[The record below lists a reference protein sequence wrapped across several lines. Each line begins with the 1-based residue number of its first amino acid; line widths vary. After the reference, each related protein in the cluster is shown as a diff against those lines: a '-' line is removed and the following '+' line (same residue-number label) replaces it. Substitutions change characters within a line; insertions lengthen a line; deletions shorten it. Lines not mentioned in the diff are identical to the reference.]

1 VPRQDLHR
9 NSRPQRRDG
18 VPRPAIQDEAAGRAQ
33 THFACG
39 RNGVGGSG
47 RPRAGGLT
55 GTGLGAAGRLGP
67 FGPAGGHGLSRVTLH
82 LQGRSPDPTRPPH
95 PGPRTPPLHLLEQHP
110 RLQLR
115 DHGAVRLRAEILAT
129 LRGDGEVELS
139 AAARPHRRRPDPP
152 LQRRFPPLAVRRPEP
167 ELGAAGDR
175 GQQRAVR
182 GRAEVRDSGA
192 DARRLAAR
200 RTRAQERQEQHDDT
214 VTHRKNQR
222 SEAGSTGQ
230 SSRTARGMS
239 IRSVACAMFWSCLA
253 FERNADFR
261 SPIAGKISMTFR
273 TFTIAALAA
282 AGLVMADAR
291 QAAAQRIPSHYRF
304 VDETQSLG
312 AFVSHIWTDRGI
324 VDLGPNPGIAFGA
337 RYSIRISGPF
347 VAEGEALVF
356 PTSRWMMRLQE
367 VGSDTITTKVGE
379 TDLTLLGLSGGLR
392 FDLTGPRT
400 YRNLLPYLMASAG
413 AAIRL
418 S

>member
-1 VPRQDLHR
+1 
-9 NSRPQRRDG
+9 
-18 VPRPAIQDEAAGRAQ
+18 
-33 THFACG
+33 
-39 RNGVGGSG
+39 
-47 RPRAGGLT
+47 
-55 GTGLGAAGRLGP
+55 
-67 FGPAGGHGLSRVTLH
+67 
-82 LQGRSPDPTRPPH
+82 
-95 PGPRTPPLHLLEQHP
+95 
-110 RLQLR
+110 
-115 DHGAVRLRAEILAT
+115 
-129 LRGDGEVELS
+129 
-139 AAARPHRRRPDPP
+139 
-152 LQRRFPPLAVRRPEP
+152 
-167 ELGAAGDR
+167 
-175 GQQRAVR
+175 
-182 GRAEVRDSGA
+182 
-192 DARRLAAR
+192 
-200 RTRAQERQEQHDDT
+200 
-214 VTHRKNQR
+214 
-222 SEAGSTGQ
+222 
-230 SSRTARGMS
+230 
-239 IRSVACAMFWSCLA
+239 MFWSCLA

-324 VDLGPNPGIAFGA
+324 VDLGPNSGIAFGA

-418 S
+418 SSDPDANAQLPADQRYNFGTSFAGQVGGGVELFLRRRLAIRTDARVLFWQLKAPGAFVTSQDIAPEEWVQNYTVSVGASYRF